1 MRDVLFRGQSG
12 DGEWIHGFYNFQDYL
27 FNGEQVRRHYMR
39 PVNAQDSVLILP
51 ETLGQYSG
59 RTDLKRKRIFEGDIV
74 KLTILGGNE
83 FITVCTFEEGA
94 FGLRWTWQGV
104 ERFAAF
110 TSICNALFEV
120 VGNVYDN
127 PEKLKEAD
135 ADG

>member
-1 MRDVLFRGQSG
+1 MREILFQGKSLDDGKWVTGYYTGPVGLDTSHEICDINDPVGSRVDV
-12 DGEWIHGFYNFQDYL
+12 N
-27 FNGEQVRRHYMR
+27 
-39 PVNAQDSVLILP
+39 P

-110 TSICNALFEV
+110 TSICNSLFEV
-120 VGNVYDN
+120 VGNIYDT
-127 PEKLKEAD
+127 PERLNED
-135 ADG
+135 LMNE